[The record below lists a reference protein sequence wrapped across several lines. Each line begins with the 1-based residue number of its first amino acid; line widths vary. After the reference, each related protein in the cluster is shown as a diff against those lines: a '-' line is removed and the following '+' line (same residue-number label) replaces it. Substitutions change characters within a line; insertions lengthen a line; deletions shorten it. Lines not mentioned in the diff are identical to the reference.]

1 MVKYLRSNLKLL
13 TCILWISYQIFETL
27 HPTGASPWTNWTL
40 WCCCS
45 SSPHCIP
52 AWQRACVVLNINNA
66 SNNNYYNLWYSLSCT
81 RSRQPLGGG
90 QVMVRSGQTSS
101 CRTSRLRYSRN
112 WHPNSENWHL
122 DEKIM
127 ILRFVTTIW
136 VYLCLTLSMSAAARL
151 LVLSPSWRLQ
161 VGQCS
166 TRLLHD
172 LQMMCPA
179 ADDHQMWLEQGA
191 HWPAGQL
198 GIGRSRG
205 MTRHTGHSTTDSRSP
220 AWGLWPGPDSGLSP
234 GIISHNEWQHE
245 IWIERS
251 FV

>member
-1 MVKYLRSNLKLL
+1 M
-13 TCILWISYQIFETL
+13 
-27 HPTGASPWTNWTL
+27 
-40 WCCCS
+40 
-45 SSPHCIP
+45 
-52 AWQRACVVLNINNA
+52 
-66 SNNNYYNLWYSLSCT
+66 SCT

-127 ILRFVTTIW
+127 ILRFLTTISF
-136 VYLCLTLSMSAAARL
+136 YLCLTLSMSAAARL
-151 LVLSPSWRLQ
+151 LVLSPSCRLQ

-166 TRLLHD
+166 TRLLQD
-172 LQMMCPA
+172 LQMMWPA
-179 ADDHQMWLEQGA
+179 ADDHQMLLVTWP

-198 GIGRSRG
+198 GMGRSRG

-220 AWGLWPGPDSGLSP
+220 APA
-234 GIISHNEWQHE
+234 
-245 IWIERS
+245 
-251 FV
+251 

>member
-52 AWQRACVVLNINNA
+52 AWQRVCSVVNINNG
-66 SNNNYYNLWYSLSCT
+66 SDNNLIIITDLWYSLSCT

-179 ADDHQMWLEQGA
+179 ADDHQMWLVTWAGSTLTCGA
-191 HWPAGQL
+191 AGDWQVSGNDQAHRAL
-198 GIGRSRG
+198 HHGLQVTGVGAMTRSRLRVV
-205 MTRHTGHSTTDSRSP
+205 TWDNFT
-220 AWGLWPGPDSGLSP
+220 
-234 GIISHNEWQHE
+234 
-245 IWIERS
+245 
-251 FV
+251 